1 MPSGIF
7 FSSSRAAAQSR
18 PPHRASGATGRA
30 SPKSCAAQNHSRT
43 GTCAKLSRVTVSGL
57 FLNCDECGLQFKH
70 VGRPSADPHTLAVSP
85 QREAN
90 VAYANAATPV
100 WPGAAARPYSYR
112 ADLGRLREF
121 EG

>member
-1 MPSGIF
+1 M
-7 FSSSRAAAQSR
+7 
-18 PPHRASGATGRA
+18 
-30 SPKSCAAQNHSRT
+30 
-43 GTCAKLSRVTVSGL
+43 
-57 FLNCDECGLQFKH
+57 NCDECGLQFKH